1 LQATIIRGSF
11 QNLSKATI
19 KKIDQDKE
27 KNKINEKKKGKKK
40 AKLAPTDYKPFG
52 TYVISLKQEN

>member
-27 KNKINEKKKGKKK
+27 KNKINEKKKEKKSK
-40 AKLAPTDYKPFG
+40 TGP
-52 TYVISLKQEN
+52 N